1 MDKFAHFIAGFL
13 ISTIA
18 VFWTLAY
25 TPNKEVASIVG
36 FTAGTVA
43 GISKEVYDYYTGGTV
58 ENFDLLSATT
68 GASIMPILIHFID
81 TDQYFDY

>member
-13 ISTIA
+13 ISVVAT
-18 VFWTLAY
+18 FWTLAY

-43 GISKEVYDYYTGGTV
+43 GIAKEVYDHYTGGTV
-58 ENFDLLSATT
+58 EGFDLISAVG
-68 GASIMPILIHFID
+68 GASIIPVLIHFID
-81 TDQYFDY
+81 TDKYFDR